1 MKSSVIIV
9 ILGVAVLASLEACNQ
24 KQQAKNYNDTYNSG
38 TLQFVSDESFSPIID
53 QEVYIFKNDNP
64 AANPQVI
71 YRSETNAV
79 NMLLADSVRFAFLSR
94 DLTASEKSKLQQQ
107 NLPATVNKFAE
118 DAVAIIVNQASA
130 DTGIT
135 VGEIKKMLL
144 GQAKT
149 DRSIVFDNPNS
160 SLVRYLKE
168 LAGVNNFPQKNV
180 YALKTSKDV
189 IRYVSQHPEAIGIA
203 GFSWLD
209 DPDNDY
215 ADAVKKIKILAVR
228 DESSKTAPGQYFR
241 PSQTTLALK
250 QYPLQR
256 SLYMVNCTGRKGLGT
271 GLELFIAGDK
281 GQRIILRSGLLPVR
295 IPERNITI
303 HTDKL

>member
-1 MKSSVIIV
+1 MKNSVIIV
-9 ILGVAVLASLEACNQ
+9 LLGLAVLASFGSCNR
-24 KQQAKNYNDTYNSG
+24 KQEAKNYSDTYNSG
-38 TLQFVSDESFSPIID
+38 TLQFVSDESFSPIVD
-53 QEVYIFKNDNP
+53 EEVYIFKNDNP
-64 AANPQVI
+64 SANPQVI

-79 NMLLADSVRFAFLSR
+79 NMLIADSVRFAFLSR
-94 DLTASEKSKLQQQ
+94 DLTASEKSKLAQQ

-149 DRSIVFDNPNS
+149 DKSIVFDNPNS

-189 IRYVSQHPEAIGIA
+189 IRYVSQHPEAIGIT
-203 GFSWLD
+203 GFSWID
-209 DPDNDY
+209 DPDADY
-215 ADAVKKIKILAVR
+215 ADAAKKVKILAVR
-228 DESSKTAPGQYFR
+228 DENSKTAAGQYFR

-281 GQRIILRSGLLPVR
+281 GQRIILRSGLLPVQ
-295 IPERNITI
+295 IPERNIAI
-303 HTDKL
+303 HNNKL

>member
-1 MKSSVIIV
+1 MKSSMIIV
-9 ILGVAVLASLEACNQ
+9 ILGVAVLAFLEACNK

-38 TLQFVSDESFSPIID
+38 TLEFVADESFSPIVD
-53 QEVYIFKNDNP
+53 DEVYIFKNDNP
-64 AANPQVI
+64 GANPQVI
-71 YRSETNAV
+71 YRSENGAI
-79 NMLLADSVRFAFLSR
+79 NMLLADSARFAFLSR
-94 DLTASEKSKLQQQ
+94 DLTPAEMSALAQH

-118 DAVAIIVNQASA
+118 DAVAIIVNEASD
-130 DTGIT
+130 DTAIT
-135 VGEIKKMLL
+135 VSDLKKMLL
-144 GQAKT
+144 GLSKT
-149 DRSIVFDNPNS
+149 GKSIVFDNPNS

-180 YALKTSKDV
+180 YALKTNKEV
-189 IRYVSQHPEAIGIA
+189 IRYVSQHPEAIGIT

-209 DPDNDY
+209 DPGADY

-228 DESSKTAPGQYFR
+228 DENSKTAPDQYFR

-281 GQRIILRSGLLPVR
+281 GQRIILRSGLLPVQ
-295 IPERNITI
+295 IPERNIEI
-303 HTDKL
+303 HNNKL

>member
-1 MKSSVIIV
+1 M
-9 ILGVAVLASLEACNQ
+9 AVLASFEACNT

-38 TLQFVSDESFSPIID
+38 TLQFVSDESFSPIVD

-64 AANPQVI
+64 AATPQVI

-94 DLTASEKSKLQQQ
+94 ELTPAEMSALAQH

-144 GQAKT
+144 GQTKN
-149 DRSIVFDNPNS
+149 DKSIVFDNPSS

-168 LAGVNNFPQKNV
+168 LAGVNNFPRKNI

-189 IRYVSQHPEAIGIA
+189 IRYVGQHPEAIGIT
-203 GFSWLD
+203 GFSWLE
-209 DPDNDY
+209 DPDKDY
-215 ADAVKKIKILAVR
+215 ADAAGKVKTLAVR
-228 DESSKTAPGQYFR
+228 DENSKTAPGQYFR
-241 PSQTTLALK
+241 PSQSTLALK

-281 GQRIILRSGLLPVR
+281 GQRIILRSGLLPIQ

-303 HTDKL
+303 HNNKL

>member
-9 ILGVAVLASLEACNQ
+9 IFGMAVLASLEACNR
-24 KQQAKNYNDTYNSG
+24 KQQGKNYTDTYNSG
-38 TLQFVSDESFSPIID
+38 TLQFVSDESFSPIVD
-53 QEVYIFKNDNP
+53 QEVYVFKNDNP
-64 AANPQVI
+64 SANPQVI
-71 YRSETNAV
+71 YRSEANAV

-94 DLTASEKSKLQQQ
+94 ELTPAEMSDLAQH
-107 NLPATVNKFAE
+107 NLPATVNKFAV
-118 DAVAIIVNQASA
+118 DAVAVIVNKTSA

-135 VGEIKKMLL
+135 VGEIKEMLR
-144 GQAKT
+144 GHTKT
-149 DRSIVFDNPNS
+149 GKSVVFDNPGS

-168 LAGVNNFPQKNV
+168 LAGVTTFPQKNV
-180 YALKTSKDV
+180 YALKTNKDV
-189 IRYVSQHPEAIGIA
+189 IKYVSQHPEAIGIT
-203 GFSWLD
+203 GFSWLQ
-209 DPDNDY
+209 DPDKDY
-215 ADAVKKIKILAVR
+215 ADAAAKVKTLAVR
-228 DESSKTAPGQYFR
+228 DENSKTAPGQYFM

-281 GQRIILRSGLLPVR
+281 GQRIILRSGLLPIQ

-303 HTDKL
+303 HHKL

>member
-9 ILGVAVLASLEACNQ
+9 ILGVAVLACFEACNQ

-38 TLQFVSDESFSPIID
+38 TLQFVADESFSPIVD
-53 QEVYIFKNDNP
+53 QEAYIFKNDNP
-64 AANPQVI
+64 AANPQII
-71 YRSETNAV
+71 YRSEGNAV

-94 DLTASEKSKLQQQ
+94 DLTPREMSILAQH

-149 DRSIVFDNPNS
+149 DRSIVFDNPSS

-168 LAGVNNFPQKNV
+168 LAGVNNFPQKNI

-189 IRYVSQHPEAIGIA
+189 IKYVSEHPEAIGIT
-203 GFSWLD
+203 GFTWLE
-209 DPDNDY
+209 DPDTDY
-215 ADAVKKIKILAVR
+215 ADAAKKVKILAVR
-228 DESSKTAPGQYFR
+228 NENSKTEPNQYFR
-241 PSQTTLALK
+241 PSQSTLALK

-281 GQRIILRSGLLPVR
+281 GQRIILRSGLLPVQ
-295 IPERNITI
+295 IPERNIEI
-303 HTDKL
+303 RHDKL

>member
-9 ILGVAVLASLEACNQ
+9 ILGMAVLASLEACNQ

-38 TLQFVSDESFSPIID
+38 NLQFVSDESFSPIVD

-64 AANPQVI
+64 QAEPQVI
-71 YRSETNAV
+71 YRCENSAV
-79 NMLLADSVRFAFLSR
+79 NMLLSDSVRFAFLSR
-94 DLTASEKSKLQQQ
+94 DLTTAEMSILAQH
-107 NLPATVNKFAE
+107 NLPATVSKFAE
-118 DAVAIIVNQASA
+118 DAVSIIVNQASA

-135 VGEIKKMLL
+135 VSEIKKMLL

-168 LAGVNNFPQKNV
+168 LAGVNNFPRKNV
-180 YALKTSKDV
+180 YALKTNKEV
-189 IRYVSQHPEAIGIA
+189 IKYVSQHPEAIGIT
-203 GFSWLD
+203 GFTWLD
-209 DPDNDY
+209 DPDADY
-215 ADAVKKIKILAVR
+215 ADAVKKVKMLAVR
-228 DESSKTAPGQYFR
+228 DENSKTAPNEYFR
-241 PSQTTLALK
+241 PSQSTLALK

-281 GQRIILRSGLLPVR
+281 GWLNYINSTQQKLT
-295 IPERNITI
+295 RNQV
-303 HTDKL
+303 